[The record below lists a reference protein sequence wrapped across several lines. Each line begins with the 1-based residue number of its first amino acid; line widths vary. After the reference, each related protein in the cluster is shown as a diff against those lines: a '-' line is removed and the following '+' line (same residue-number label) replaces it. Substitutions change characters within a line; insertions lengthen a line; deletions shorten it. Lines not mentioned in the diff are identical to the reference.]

1 MGSVCILCNIGLGVT
16 SLCLVV
22 SLVNPGNGIVLLVG
36 ITLYFRGSLGSYTY
50 GVTLIVDDFL
60 LGLGGCGSSNG

>member
-1 MGSVCILCNIGLGVT
+1 MFSGFVGES
-16 SLCLVV
+16 
-22 SLVNPGNGIVLLVG
+22 PGNGIVLLVG